1 MVGLPN
7 GENKFGDM
15 FSRFGSVHAC
25 DRRIDR
31 HSDDGNSCALH
42 SVALGTY
49 KLHKAAGDMMP
60 IFRRTLLRYVRLMSS
75 AVRLSSVTLLHAYE
89 ICVSAIFLRHLL
101 AGSRTVCIKF
111 FPKK

>member
-31 HSDDGNSCALH
+31 HSDDGIAALCIA
-42 SVALGTY
+42 S
-49 KLHKAAGDMMP
+49 
-60 IFRRTLLRYVRLMSS
+60 RL
-75 AVRLSSVTLLHAYE
+75 VLTNYIKQQVT
-89 ICVSAIFLRHLL
+89 
-101 AGSRTVCIKF
+101 
-111 FPKK
+111 